1 MSKKSRF
8 RGSFDKQHGKWDQT
22 LSKSEP
28 EHLYHND
35 WSLWRQLSWKK
46 SLLVICKILG
56 LFVKTLNVGDN
67 YCLLNRENLKRP
79 IQMELSEKQNSFSEF
94 VSVFLKS
101 ILNFEKFQKK
111 DDRHNWCI
119 LQITHSEKRG

>member
-1 MSKKSRF
+1 M
-8 RGSFDKQHGKWDQT
+8 
-22 LSKSEP
+22 
-28 EHLYHND
+28 
-35 WSLWRQLSWKK
+35 
-46 SLLVICKILG
+46 ICKILG

-94 VSVFLKS
+94 VSAFLKS

-111 DDRHNWCI
+111 DDRHN
-119 LQITHSEKRG
+119 